1 MKTFSRRSFALMAG
15 AAAGTALAR
24 PNLAFG
30 ASARVVVVGGG
41 FGGATAA
48 RYLKR
53 LDKQLNVTLIEANKQ
68 FVTCPFSN
76 LVLGGLKTMDN
87 ITHGYDGLAKGG
99 VRVIH
104 ATVQG
109 IDPGAKRLSLSTG
122 NPVLYDKLVLS
133 PGIDLNFGG
142 LPGYDRAA
150 AERLPHAWKA
160 GPQTMLL
167 KRQLEAMPDGGT
179 FVMVCPDNP
188 YRCPPGPYERASMIA
203 HYFKTKKPKSKIL
216 LLDAKES
223 FSKQGL
229 FQEGWEAVYGRMIEW
244 LPGKAGGKVTAVDAK
259 AMTVKTEFGDHKGA
273 VINVIPPQT
282 AGEVARAAGF
292 AMPSGWCAVDFTTF
306 QSKVDPN
313 VYIVGDATIAGA
325 MPKSGFSANSQAK
338 VAALAIVAALNGG
351 KSEPPAFANTCYSL
365 VAPKYGIS
373 VANVY
378 RVTDKGLVAAP
389 GGGVSPAKA
398 PAQVRSQEA
407 TYAEGWYES
416 ITHDMF
422 G

>member
-1 MKTFSRRSFALMAG
+1 MNRITRRSFTAMAG
-15 AAAGTALAR
+15 AAGAALAM

-30 ASARVVVVGGG
+30 AAARVAVVGGG

-53 LDKQLNVTLIEANKQ
+53 LDKQLDVTLIEPSRK

-76 LVLGGLKTMDN
+76 LVLGGLRDMN
-87 ITHGYDGLAKGG
+87 SITHGYEGLAKGG
-99 VRVIH
+99 VRVVH

-109 IDPGAKRLSLSTG
+109 VDPTAKRLSLSTG
-122 NPVLYDKLVLS
+122 TPVNYDKLILS
-133 PGIDLNFGG
+133 PGMDLNFGA

-150 AERLPHAWKA
+150 ADRLPHAWKA
-160 GPQTMLL
+160 GSQTLLL
-167 KRQLEAMPDGGT
+167 KRQIEAMPNGGT
-179 FVMVCPDNP
+179 VIMVCPDNP

-203 HYFKTKKPKSKIL
+203 HYLKSKKPKSKIL
-216 LLDAKES
+216 MFDAKES

-229 FQEGWEAVYGRMIEW
+229 FQEGWKEVYGNMIEW
-244 LPGKAGGKVTAVDAK
+244 LPGKAGGKVLSVDAK

-273 VINVIPPQT
+273 VINVIPPQR
-282 AGEVARAAGF
+282 AGEIARAAGF
-292 AMPSGWCAVDFTTF
+292 ANDAGWCPVEFDSF
-306 QSKVDPN
+306 QSKMNPDVH
-313 VYIVGDATIAGA
+313 VIGDASIAGQ

-338 VAALAIVAALNGG
+338 VAAIAIILGLSGKKPPSPAL
-351 KSEPPAFANTCYSL
+351 ANTCYSL

-378 RVTDKGLVAAP
+378 RVTDKGLVSVE
-389 GGGVSPAKA
+389 GGVSPAGA
-398 PAQVRSQEA
+398 PAAVRGREA
-407 TYAEGWYES
+407 TYAEGWYAS
-416 ITHDMF
+416 ITQDMF

>member
-1 MKTFSRRSFALMAG
+1 MERITRRSFVARAG
-15 AAAGTALAR
+15 AAGAALAM

-30 ASARVVVVGGG
+30 AGVRVAVVGGG

-53 LDKQLNVTLIEANKQ
+53 LDNQLDVTLIEPNRK

-76 LVLGGLKTMDN
+76 LVLGGLRDMTS

-99 VRVIH
+99 VSVVH

-109 IDPGAKRLSLSTG
+109 IDPAAKRLSLSTG
-122 NPVLYDKLVLS
+122 TPVNYDKLILS
-133 PGIDLNFGG
+133 PGIDLDFGAI
-142 LPGYDRAA
+142 PGYDRAA
-150 AERLPHAWKA
+150 ADRLPHAWKA
-160 GPQTMLL
+160 GPQTVLL
-167 KRQLEAMPDGGT
+167 KRQLEAMPNGGT
-179 FVMVCPDNP
+179 VIMVCPDNP

-203 HYFKTKKPKSKIL
+203 HYLKTKKPRSKIL
-216 LLDAKES
+216 ILDAKES

-229 FQEGWEAVYGRMIEW
+229 FQEGWQLVYGNMIEW
-244 LPGKAGGKVTAVDAK
+244 LPGKAGGKVSSVDAK

-273 VINVIPPQT
+273 VINVIPPQR
-282 AGEVARAAGF
+282 AGEIARAAGF
-292 AMPSGWCAVDFTTF
+292 ANDSGWCPVDFDSF
-306 QSKVDPN
+306 QSKMNPD
-313 VYIVGDATIAGA
+313 VYVIGDASIAGQ

-338 VAALAIVAALNGG
+338 VAAISIIMGLAG
-351 KSEPPAFANTCYSL
+351 KKPPSPAFANTCYSL

-378 RVTDKGLVAAP
+378 RVTDKGLVSVE
-389 GGGVSPAKA
+389 GGVSPTGA
-398 PAQVRSQEA
+398 PAAFRDREA
-407 TYAEGWYES
+407 LYGAGWYAS
-416 ITHDMF
+416 IAQDMF